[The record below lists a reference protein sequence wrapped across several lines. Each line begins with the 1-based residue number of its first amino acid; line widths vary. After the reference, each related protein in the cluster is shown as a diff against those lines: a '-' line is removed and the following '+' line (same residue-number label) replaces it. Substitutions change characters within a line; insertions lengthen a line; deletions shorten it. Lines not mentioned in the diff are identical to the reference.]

1 MANELKIEFTAKK
14 AAFVERGGVSL
25 GGLRSALSG
34 AKKSASVDRDGE
46 QFEALIRLQ
55 AAADGAH
62 VRMPLSLV
70 VVIDRSGSMSH
81 GRLDAAKRCTIDLVK
96 QLQAGDEVGV
106 VIYDTQIDTLLP
118 LTPAMSAQALIEPL
132 MDSFDKRGGT
142 DLHGGWL
149 AGAALLAPR
158 TGANRVCR
166 VMLLSDG
173 HANHGLCDVAKITG
187 QVEKL
192 AQAGVTTTTVGIG
205 LGFNEELM
213 SEMAT
218 AGRGS
223 ALFGE
228 RPEDLV
234 EPFEVEL
241 GLLTNLVVRDVTMY
255 ITSNVHGTAW
265 RVHNAYP
272 RDAKN
277 GWRLPSVAVGSEAW
291 AAVSMPMEKLAQARR
306 SNAEIAL
313 RIEYTFTDSDGESRQ
328 RTAAWDL
335 SAMPLLNDAAYDALP
350 AEELVVRRFSELQ
363 VADILQKARAAVIER
378 DWKTVEALLA
388 EVRKQSQSNA
398 WLEAVVTQLEKML
411 KERDGAR
418 MAKEMHFGA
427 ARMHNR
433 LAFSREL
440 DDIDLAKAPLHL
452 RRRDLQGRRD
462 EK

>member
-1 MANELKIEFTAKK
+1 
-14 AAFVERGGVSL
+14 
-25 GGLRSALSG
+25 
-34 AKKSASVDRDGE
+34 
-46 QFEALIRLQ
+46 
-55 AAADGAH
+55 
-62 VRMPLSLV
+62 
-70 VVIDRSGSMSH
+70 
-81 GRLDAAKRCTIDLVK
+81 
-96 QLQAGDEVGV
+96 
-106 VIYDTQIDTLLP
+106 
-118 LTPAMSAQALIEPL
+118 
-132 MDSFDKRGGT
+132 
-142 DLHGGWL
+142 
-149 AGAALLAPR
+149 
-158 TGANRVCR
+158 
-166 VMLLSDG
+166 
-173 HANHGLCDVAKITG
+173 
-187 QVEKL
+187 
-192 AQAGVTTTTVGIG
+192 
-205 LGFNEELM
+205 
-213 SEMAT
+213 
-218 AGRGS
+218 
-223 ALFGE
+223 
-228 RPEDLV
+228 
-234 EPFEVEL
+234 
-241 GLLTNLVVRDVTMY
+241 
-255 ITSNVHGTAW
+255 
-265 RVHNAYP
+265 VHNAYP

-363 VADILQKARAAVIER
+363 VADILQQARAAVIER